1 MGLIDRIRQYLN
13 EEDIE
18 TNQEDNEEAEAEWK
32 EKKPA
37 RGFFSK
43 KEKKK
48 KKLQEKPQEEQKN
61 APSKKG
67 AASSDIDSELYKSL
81 SGGASENERKN
92 AADFCEQLIDIT
104 YYAEDMKREYQL
116 VTSYLTDIQRLEE
129 LPESIKNELMD
140 TSRKIELLDNNRQ
153 TYLKSENLLS
163 MERYN
168 KIASLEKSVPDT
180 IRKLIDMEQQD
191 TLLKNDMSYLEGEKE
206 DLKYMH
212 TEYAADISRTR
223 GVIAAILAVF
233 LVGVGILLI
242 VSLAAKKSVTVYC
255 LGMGLLAMICFVIAY
270 VRYLG
275 FKTDITENDAKL
287 KRAVSLLNK
296 VKVKFINNTNALDYI
311 YDKYEINSSKELEYE
326 WDLYNTMVRDSIKYT
341 QANSDYRIYCDEL
354 IERLK
359 KLGLMDPFVWVKQ
372 IRAIIDHREMVE
384 ITHSLNVRR
393 QKIREKLAS
402 CEKIKTNAN
411 VALRAAIDANPGLE
425 SFINDQLA
433 SYNIKLDEAENKL
446 DET

>member
-1 MGLIDRIRQYLN
+1 
-13 EEDIE
+13 
-18 TNQEDNEEAEAEWK
+18 DNGEAEADWM

-37 RGFFSK
+37 RSFFSK

-48 KKLQEKPQEEQKN
+48 KKLQEKPQEEQN
-61 APSKKG
+61 SAPSKKREV
-67 AASSDIDSELYKSL
+67 SSDVNSELYQSL

-129 LPESIKNELMD
+129 LPENIKNDLVD
-140 TSRKIELLDNNRQ
+140 TSRKIEMLDNNRQ

-206 DLKYMH
+206 DLKFLH

-223 GVIAAILAVF
+223 GIIVAILALF
-233 LVGVGILLI
+233 LAVAGILLI
-242 VSLAAKKSVTVYC
+242 VSVVTKKSVTIYC
-255 LGMGLLAMICFVIAY
+255 LGIGLFAMISFVIAY

-311 YDKYEINSSKELEYE
+311 YEKYGINSSKELEYE

-341 QANSDYRIYCDEL
+341 QANSDYRVYCDEL
-354 IERLK
+354 VERLK
-359 KLGLMDPFVWVKQ
+359 KIGLVDPFVWVKQ
-372 IRAIIDHREMVE
+372 TMAIIDHREMVE
-384 ITHSLNVRR
+384 ITHGLNVRR

-402 CEKIKTNAN
+402 CEKIKTNAS
-411 VALRAAIDANPGLE
+411 VALRAAIDANPGLK
-425 SFINDQLA
+425 SFIKDQLA
-433 SYNIKLDEAENKL
+433 SYNIKLDEIENKL

>member
-18 TNQEDNEEAEAEWK
+18 TNQEDNGEAEADWM

-37 RGFFSK
+37 RSFFSK

-48 KKLQEKPQEEQKN
+48 KKLQEKPQEEQQS
-61 APSKKG
+61 ASSKKG
-67 AASSDIDSELYKSL
+67 PLSSDVSSELYQSL

-92 AADFCEQLIDIT
+92 ATDFCEQLIDIT

-129 LPESIKNELMD
+129 LPESIKNDLVD
-140 TSRKIELLDNNRQ
+140 TSRKIEMLDNNRQ

-206 DLKYMH
+206 DLKFLH

-223 GVIAAILAVF
+223 RVIAAILALF
-233 LVGVGILLI
+233 LVVAGILLI
-242 VSLAAKKSVTVYC
+242 VSVVTKKSVTIYC
-255 LGMGLLAMICFVIAY
+255 LGIGLFAMLSFVIAY

-311 YDKYEINSSKELEYE
+311 YEKYGINSSKELEYE

-341 QANSDYRIYCDEL
+341 QANSDYRVYCDEL
-354 IERLK
+354 VERLK
-359 KLGLMDPFVWVKQ
+359 KIGLVDPFVWVKQ
-372 IRAIIDHREMVE
+372 TMAIIDHREMVE
-384 ITHSLNVRR
+384 ITHGLNVRR

-402 CEKIKTNAN
+402 CEKIKTNAS
-411 VALRAAIDANPGLE
+411 VALRAAIDANPGLK
-425 SFINDQLA
+425 SFIKEQLA
-433 SYNIKLDEAENKL
+433 SYNIKLDEIENKS

>member
-18 TNQEDNEEAEAEWK
+18 TNQEDAGEAEADWM

-37 RGFFSK
+37 RRLFSK

-48 KKLQEKPQEEQKN
+48 KKLQETPQS

-67 AASSDIDSELYKSL
+67 ESSPDVSSELYKSL
-81 SGGASENERKN
+81 NGGASENERKN

-129 LPESIKNELMD
+129 LPESIKNDLVD
-140 TSRKIELLDNNRQ
+140 TSRKIEMLDDNRQ

-168 KIASLEKSVPDT
+168 KIASLEKSVPAT

-206 DLKYMH
+206 DLKFLH

-223 GVIAAILAVF
+223 GAIAAILALF
-233 LVGVGILLI
+233 LVVVGILLI
-242 VSLAAKKSVTVYC
+242 VSVATKKSVTVYC
-255 LGMGLLAMICFVIAY
+255 LGAGLLAMLCFVIAY

-311 YDKYEINSSKELEYE
+311 YEKYGINSSKELEYE

-354 IERLK
+354 VERLK
-359 KLGLMDPFVWVKQ
+359 KIGLMDPFVWVKQ
-372 IRAIIDHREMVE
+372 TKAIIDHREMVE

-433 SYNIKLDEAENKL
+433 SYNVKLDEPENKM

>member
-18 TNQEDNEEAEAEWK
+18 TNQEDNGEAETDWM

-37 RGFFSK
+37 RSFFSK

-48 KKLQEKPQEEQKN
+48 KKLQEKPQEEQQSTS
-61 APSKKG
+61 SKKG
-67 AASSDIDSELYKSL
+67 ALSPDVSSELYQSL

-129 LPESIKNELMD
+129 LPESIKNDLVD
-140 TSRKIELLDNNRQ
+140 TSRKIEMLDNNRQ

-206 DLKYMH
+206 DLKFLH

-223 GVIAAILAVF
+223 GVIAAILALF
-233 LVGVGILLI
+233 LVVAGILLI
-242 VSLAAKKSVTVYC
+242 VSVVTKKSVTIYC
-255 LGMGLLAMICFVIAY
+255 LGIGLFAMLSFVIAY

-311 YDKYEINSSKELEYE
+311 YEKYGINSSKELEYE

-341 QANSDYRIYCDEL
+341 QANSDYRVYCDEL
-354 IERLK
+354 VDRLK
-359 KLGLMDPFVWVKQ
+359 KIGLVDPFVWVKQ
-372 IRAIIDHREMVE
+372 TMAIIDHREMVE
-384 ITHSLNVRR
+384 ITHGLNVRR

-425 SFINDQLA
+425 SFIKDQLA
-433 SYNIKLDEAENKL
+433 SYNIKLEEIENKL

>member
-18 TNQEDNEEAEAEWK
+18 TNQEDNGEAESDWM

-37 RGFFSK
+37 RSFFSK

-48 KKLQEKPQEEQKN
+48 KKLQEKPQEEQQSTS
-61 APSKKG
+61 SKKG
-67 AASSDIDSELYKSL
+67 ALSSDVNSELYQSL

-129 LPESIKNELMD
+129 LPESIKNDLVD
-140 TSRKIELLDNNRQ
+140 TSRKIEMLDNNRQ

-206 DLKYMH
+206 DLKFLH
-212 TEYAADISRTR
+212 TEHAADISRTR
-223 GVIAAILAVF
+223 GVIAAILALF
-233 LVGVGILLI
+233 LVVAGILLI
-242 VSLAAKKSVTVYC
+242 VSVVTKKSVTVYC
-255 LGMGLLAMICFVIAY
+255 LGIGLFAMLSFVIAY

-311 YDKYEINSSKELEYE
+311 YEKYGINSSKELEYE

-341 QANSDYRIYCDEL
+341 QANSDYRVYCDEL
-354 IERLK
+354 VERLK
-359 KLGLMDPFVWVKQ
+359 KIGLVDPFVWVKQ
-372 IRAIIDHREMVE
+372 TMAIIDHREMVE
-384 ITHSLNVRR
+384 ITHGLNVRR

-402 CEKIKTNAN
+402 CEKIKTNAS
-411 VALRAAIDANPGLE
+411 VALRAAIDANPGLK
-425 SFINDQLA
+425 SFIKDQLA
-433 SYNIKLDEAENKL
+433 SYNIKLEEIENKL

>member
-18 TNQEDNEEAEAEWK
+18 TNQEDNGQAEADWM

-37 RGFFSK
+37 RKFFSK
-43 KEKKK
+43 REKKK
-48 KKLQEKPQEEQKN
+48 KKLQEEPQEEQKN
-61 APSKKG
+61 DPSKKG
-67 AASSDIDSELYKSL
+67 ALSSEVDSELYQSL

-129 LPESIKNELMD
+129 LPESIKNDLVD
-140 TSRKIELLDNNRQ
+140 TSTKIEMLDNNRQ

-163 MERYN
+163 MECYN

-206 DLKYMH
+206 DLKFLH

-223 GVIAAILAVF
+223 GFIVAILALF
-233 LVGVGILLI
+233 LVVAGILLI
-242 VSLAAKKSVTVYC
+242 VSVVTKKSVTIYC
-255 LGMGLLAMICFVIAY
+255 LGIGLLAMLCFVIAY

-311 YDKYEINSSKELEYE
+311 YEKYGVNSSKELEYE

-354 IERLK
+354 VERLK
-359 KLGLMDPFVWVKQ
+359 KIGLVDPFVWVKQ
-372 IRAIIDHREMVE
+372 TRAIIDHREMVE
-384 ITHSLNVRR
+384 ITHGLNVRR

-402 CEKIKTNAN
+402 CEKIKTNAS
-411 VALRAAIDANPGLE
+411 VALRAAIDANPGLKN
-425 SFINDQLA
+425 FIKDQLA
-433 SYNIKLDEAENKL
+433 SYNIKLDEMENKL

>member
-18 TNQEDNEEAEAEWK
+18 TNQEDNGEAETDWM

-37 RGFFSK
+37 RSFFSK

-48 KKLQEKPQEEQKN
+48 KKLQEKPQEEQQSTS
-61 APSKKG
+61 SKKG
-67 AASSDIDSELYKSL
+67 ALSPDVSSELYQSL

-129 LPESIKNELMD
+129 LPESIKNDLVD
-140 TSRKIELLDNNRQ
+140 TSRKIEMLDNNRQ

-206 DLKYMH
+206 DLKFLH

-223 GVIAAILAVF
+223 GVIAAILALF
-233 LVGVGILLI
+233 LVVAGILLI
-242 VSLAAKKSVTVYC
+242 VSVVTKKSVTIYC
-255 LGMGLLAMICFVIAY
+255 LGIGLFAMLSFVIAY

-311 YDKYEINSSKELEYE
+311 YEKYGINSSKELEYE

-341 QANSDYRIYCDEL
+341 QANSDYRVYCDEL
-354 IERLK
+354 VDRLK
-359 KLGLMDPFVWVKQ
+359 KIGLVDPFVWVKQ
-372 IRAIIDHREMVE
+372 TMAIIDHREMVE
-384 ITHSLNVRR
+384 ITHGLNVRR

-425 SFINDQLA
+425 SFIKDQLA
-433 SYNIKLDEAENKL
+433 SYNIKLEEVENKL

>member
-18 TNQEDNEEAEAEWK
+18 TNQEDNGEAESDWM

-37 RGFFSK
+37 RSFFSK

-48 KKLQEKPQEEQKN
+48 KKLQEKPQEEQQSTS
-61 APSKKG
+61 SKKG
-67 AASSDIDSELYKSL
+67 ALSSDVNSELYQSL

-129 LPESIKNELMD
+129 LPESIKNDLVD
-140 TSRKIELLDNNRQ
+140 TSRKIEMLDNNRQ

-206 DLKYMH
+206 DLKFLH

-223 GVIAAILAVF
+223 GVIAAILALF
-233 LVGVGILLI
+233 LVVAGILLI
-242 VSLAAKKSVTVYC
+242 VSVVTKKSVTVYC
-255 LGMGLLAMICFVIAY
+255 LGIGLFAMLSFVIAY

-311 YDKYEINSSKELEYE
+311 YEKYGINSSKELEYE

-341 QANSDYRIYCDEL
+341 QANSDYRVYCDEL
-354 IERLK
+354 VERLK
-359 KLGLMDPFVWVKQ
+359 KIGLVDPFVWVKQ
-372 IRAIIDHREMVE
+372 TMAIIDHREMVE
-384 ITHSLNVRR
+384 ITHGLNVRR

-402 CEKIKTNAN
+402 CEKIKTNAS
-411 VALRAAIDANPGLE
+411 VALRAAIDANPGLK
-425 SFINDQLA
+425 SFIKDQLA
-433 SYNIKLDEAENKL
+433 SYNIKLEEIENKL

>member
-18 TNQEDNEEAEAEWK
+18 TNQEDNGQAEADWM

-37 RGFFSK
+37 RKFFSK
-43 KEKKK
+43 REKKK
-48 KKLQEKPQEEQKN
+48 KKLQEEPQEEQKN
-61 APSKKG
+61 DPSKKG
-67 AASSDIDSELYKSL
+67 ALSYEVDSELYQSL

-129 LPESIKNELMD
+129 LPESIKNDLVD
-140 TSRKIELLDNNRQ
+140 TSTKIEMLDNNRQ

-163 MERYN
+163 MECYN

-206 DLKYMH
+206 DLKFLH

-223 GVIAAILAVF
+223 GFIVAILALF
-233 LVGVGILLI
+233 LVVAGILLI
-242 VSLAAKKSVTVYC
+242 VSVVTKKSVTIYC
-255 LGMGLLAMICFVIAY
+255 LGIGLLAMLCFVIAY

-311 YDKYEINSSKELEYE
+311 YEKYGVNSSKELEYE

-354 IERLK
+354 VERLK
-359 KLGLMDPFVWVKQ
+359 KIGLVDPFVWVKQ
-372 IRAIIDHREMVE
+372 TRAIIDHREMVE
-384 ITHSLNVRR
+384 ITHGLNVRR
-393 QKIREKLAS
+393 QKIREKLVS
-402 CEKIKTNAN
+402 CEKIKTNAS
-411 VALRAAIDANPGLE
+411 VALRAAIDANPGLK
-425 SFINDQLA
+425 SFIKDQLA
-433 SYNIKLDEAENKL
+433 SYNIKLDEMENKL

>member
-18 TNQEDNEEAEAEWK
+18 ANQEDIGEAEADWK

-37 RGFFSK
+37 RRLFLK
-43 KEKKK
+43 KEKK
-48 KKLQEKPQEEQKN
+48 KKLQEKPQEEEN

-67 AASSDIDSELYKSL
+67 VPSPGVNSELYNSL

-129 LPESIKNELMD
+129 LPESIKNDLED
-140 TSRKIELLDNNRQ
+140 TARKIEMLDDNRQ

-163 MERYN
+163 MECYN

-206 DLKYMH
+206 DLKYLH

-223 GVIAAILAVF
+223 GAIAAILALF
-233 LVGVGILLI
+233 LVVVGILLI
-242 VSLAAKKSVTVYC
+242 VSIATKKNVTVYC
-255 LGMGLLAMICFVIAY
+255 LGVGLFAMLCFVIAY

-311 YDKYEINSSKELEYE
+311 YEKYRINSSKELEYE

-354 IERLK
+354 VERLK

-372 IRAIIDHREMVE
+372 TKALIDHREMVE
-384 ITHSLNVRR
+384 ITHGLNVRR

-402 CEKIKTNAN
+402 CDKIKTNAN
-411 VALRAAIDANPGLE
+411 VALRAAIDANPGLK
-425 SFINDQLA
+425 SYIKDQLA

-446 DET
+446 DETEK